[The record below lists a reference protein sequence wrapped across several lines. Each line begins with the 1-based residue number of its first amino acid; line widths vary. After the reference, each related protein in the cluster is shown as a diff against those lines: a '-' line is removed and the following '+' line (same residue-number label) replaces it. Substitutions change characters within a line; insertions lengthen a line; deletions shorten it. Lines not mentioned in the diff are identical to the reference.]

1 MRNRYPHILRVVI
14 ALWATMLPLVL
25 YSTTEAATFHSPKHQ
40 DGLPQFLQAMQ
51 QETPQNKYAQPKKT
65 KVRPAQQSS
74 APRSSALMVPTITV
88 QNPLLNRQIS
98 TNIQSSNNQSFASQ
112 TPMYS
117 VATRL
122 RETHKMQTTNTN
134 ASPTFAVNESSFST
148 SIQTATI
155 TAVGAS
161 EAAVMYS
168 VVTPT
173 PRRKPGTGSEDPEN
187 PDIPV
192 PVGSG
197 VWILMMAAV
206 GYAGYR
212 KRQSSQI

>member
-1 MRNRYPHILRVVI
+1 MRNRYPHILRVTI
-14 ALWATMLPLVL
+14 ALWAMMLPLVL
-25 YSTTEAATFHSPKHQ
+25 YSTTEAATFHTPKPQ
-40 DGLPQFLQAMQ
+40 EGLPQFLQAMQ
-51 QETPQNKYAQPKKT
+51 QEAPQNKYAQPKKQ
-65 KVRPAQQSS
+65 KIKPAQQSS

-98 TNIQSSNNQSFASQ
+98 VQSTGTSNVPQAQ
-112 TPMYS
+112 MYS

-122 RETHKMQTTNTN
+122 RETHRNSQNT
-134 ASPTFAVNESSFST
+134 SSQGPMFAVNDCAQTTSFASS
-148 SIQTATI
+148 TI
-155 TAVGAS
+155 TPVGAS
-161 EAAVMYS
+161 EAAPMYS
-168 VVTPT
+168 VVTPA
-173 PRRKPGTGSEDPEN
+173 PRRVPPGTGGGDPVN

-212 KRQSSQI
+212 KRQSAQI